1 MCYNNRNCQGTYQK
15 DGTSVS
21 SVLHQY
27 VFFMKCWLRTLFC
40 NRPMAMTLSYILLVG
55 SNAMKTANIRKTL
68 TIIGA
73 LFTGGI
79 GIGLVSM
86 VPETAEAG
94 LTMN

>member
-1 MCYNNRNCQGTYQK
+1 
-15 DGTSVS
+15 
-21 SVLHQY
+21 
-27 VFFMKCWLRTLFC
+27 
-40 NRPMAMTLSYILLVG
+40 MAMTLSYILLVG

-86 VPETAEAG
+86 APETAEAG